1 MKKTPVFRMLR
12 SDMNDFYSSQELYAL
27 CREQLF
33 AKAKRMDVSLL
44 RETLRSIDDR
54 PDDEVAPHMDFVWN
68 KIQRRIHEPTKR
80 TIVGRRMIAI
90 VLTVV
95 LLMMAVTAL
104 AIALLSMR
112 NIVEDY
118 AVPIGQETDFSRFT
132 ASETELLLQLA
143 EENGIEFS
151 SDVQAY
157 ADSVRE
163 NGDGYFK
170 DELIY
175 NLAQTEFGRDMRQW
189 SQDEQQWFSAALQA
203 TGSYDSMTEIW
214 LPENDTEKAEAEI
227 AAKEYVWRHYRAD
240 ALLNDSS
247 RYCPFV
253 QCFYGHPNN
262 PITGVYWVVT
272 FFPTDP
278 NRDDQYIIRLHD
290 DLTVFDVIHSSGA
303 SVRKNE
309 KND

>member
-240 ALLNDSS
+240 APLNDSS
-247 RYCPFV
+247 HYSPFV

-262 PITGVYWVVT
+262 PLTGIYWVVT
-272 FFPTDP
+272 FFPNDADQ
-278 NRDDQYIIRLHD
+278 DDQYIIRLRD
-290 DLTVFDVIHSSGA
+290 DLTVFDVIHSSG
-303 SVRKNE
+303 SPIRRQT
-309 KND
+309 NDE